1 MCGQQYRFSVIMSEL
16 SDSDNVPYVATLLSV
31 VNAIILGPED
41 VRARAQL
48 RSEFIGN
55 LDLCAGPWPPGPRCP
70 LRGRCPSPLSRALG
84 RALLRPGKPPALP
97 LPSVD
102 TGPQDPWT
110 VALEGSRC
118 KAAAWREAGRLADV
132 QAWPCWRDC
141 SPGTTCVQ

>member
-1 MCGQQYRFSVIMSEL
+1 MVGARPEPRGTLTPAPPLQTVCGQQYRFSVIMGEL

-41 VRARAQL
+41 VRTRAQL

-55 LDLCAGPWPPGPRCP
+55 LALGPGLRPPGPHCP
-70 LRGRCPSPLSRALG
+70 LLGRCPSPLSRAPG
-84 RALLRPGKPPALP
+84 AGSAWAGKPPALL

-102 TGPQDPWT
+102 AGLQAPWT

-118 KAAAWREAGRLADV
+118 
-132 QAWPCWRDC
+132 
-141 SPGTTCVQ
+141 